1 MHLLLLLPGLVW
13 GHGAVVHPPP
23 RNRVGK
29 LTKIGSRVEKECIKS
44 FKSHQVDSGLP
55 PWSGPVP
62 DPLPGVDAWSVGQ
75 ATPVPIISSFQLRFS
90 WLRMYSLQVPRF

>member
-44 FKSHQVDSGLP
+44 FKSLEDLVPTRLTAGSHPGPDQCPTLSRELMHGLL
-55 PWSGPVP
+55 VK
-62 DPLPGVDAWSVGQ
+62 LLL
-75 ATPVPIISSFQLRFS
+75 F
-90 WLRMYSLQVPRF
+90 LQFLLSN